1 MSLADQRRTG
11 VVIAAA
17 GVLVLSF
24 DALLVRLAN
33 TDEWNIVFWRGWLVM
48 LSIVAIMIATRSR
61 VSLPTTR
68 AAMLGAA
75 GIMVLYGFNS
85 ALFVY
90 SISHTSTANTVVILA
105 SAPLFAALFSW
116 LFLRE
121 RLRPRTLW
129 AILLAIGG
137 VCLIFFGSLDAPRW
151 RGDLA
156 ALTIAVTMG
165 GSLTLLRCFPDLP
178 RLPLVAGA
186 GAVAGLIALPLAA
199 PFSLSAPSYGWL
211 ALMGLVQIPLATWL
225 IMIAPRYLPSAEV
238 GLFLLIET
246 VLGPVWVWL
255 VIAESATMNTLA
267 GGAIILAAI
276 AVNTWLGMREARLN
290 GRI

>member
-11 VVIAAA
+11 VAIAAA

-24 DALLVRLAN
+24 DALFVRLAN
-33 TDEWNIVFWRGWLVM
+33 TGEWNIVFWRGWLVM
-48 LSIVAIMIATRSR
+48 LSMVAIMLATRSR
-61 VSLPTTR
+61 ISLPTTR

-178 RLPLVAGA
+178 RRPLVAGA
-186 GAVAGLIALPLAA
+186 GAVAGLIALPLAD
-199 PFSLSAPSYGWL
+199 PFSLTSTSYGWL
-211 ALMGLVQIPLATWL
+211 GLMGLVQIPLATWL

-255 VIAESATMNTLA
+255 VVAESATTNTIV

-276 AVNTWLGMREARLN
+276 TANTWLGMREAQRK
-290 GRI
+290 GRA

>member
-1 MSLADQRRTG
+1 MSAADQRLTG
-11 VVIAAA
+11 VAIASV

-24 DALLVRLAN
+24 DALLVRLADTN
-33 TDEWNIVFWRGWLVM
+33 EWNIVFWRGWLVM
-48 LSIVAIMIATRSR
+48 LATMAIMMITRSPISLPATRI
-61 VSLPTTR
+61 
-68 AAMLGAA
+68 AIFGAV
-75 GIMVLYGFNS
+75 GIMILYGFNS

-121 RLRPRTLW
+121 RPRARTLW
-129 AILLAIGG
+129 AILIAISG
-137 VCLIFFGSLDAPRW
+137 VCLILVGNLGAPRW

-186 GAVAGLIALPLAA
+186 GAVAGLIALPLAE
-199 PFSLSAPSYGWL
+199 PLSLSTTSYGWL

-255 VIAESATMNTLA
+255 VVAESATLNTLI
-267 GGAIILAAI
+267 GGAIILGAI
-276 AVNTWLGMREARLN
+276 MANTWLGLREARN
-290 GRI
+290 

>member
-11 VVIAAA
+11 VAIAAA

-33 TDEWNIVFWRGWLVM
+33 TGEWNIVFWRGWLVM
-48 LSIVAIMIATRSR
+48 LSIVAIMVVTRSP
-61 VSLPTTR
+61 VSLPATR
-68 AAMLGAA
+68 AAALGAA
-75 GIMVLYGFNS
+75 AIMVLYGFNS

-165 GSLTLLRCFPDLP
+165 ASLTLLRCFPELP

-186 GAVAGLIALPLAA
+186 GAVAGLIALPLAD
-199 PFSLSAPSYGWL
+199 PFSLTTSSYGWL

-255 VIAESATMNTLA
+255 VVAESATTNTIV

-276 AVNTWLGMREARLN
+276 TVNTWLGLREARLN
-290 GRI
+290 GRA